1 VETLRRKCVTMAD
14 IAQATGVSVTTI
26 SHVLNHTASISPETT
41 SRVLKAV
48 KQLNY
53 VHRKAAPNN
62 VSKGKTVAVLVPDI
76 SNEFYSRCIQAICE
90 AAWAHNYMA
99 VVCGACHEKRIETK
113 YIKKF
118 IKDGISGLIF
128 FGGFLDE
135 KYIIDAASKV
145 PVVLGDRYLLNHSIP
160 TVITDNIGVMRRLI
174 AKLAKAGYTKIG
186 FISEDLEMTNM
197 KERYMGFKMG
207 IEENCLS
214 YMSDFI
220 YNDKSLRLNKILNGK
235 KMMDKLLAEKR
246 SMPEVFLTSSDL
258 IAIGI
263 MSSLHEAGYRI
274 PQDIGIVGFDDTTFA
289 AHTYPPLTT
298 VAQNM
303 AQLGKS
309 CFSRLLDSIDGHD
322 ITNSQMVI
330 NAKII
335 IRESVKL

>member
-1 VETLRRKCVTMAD
+1 
-14 IAQATGVSVTTI
+14 
-26 SHVLNHTASISPETT
+26 
-41 SRVLKAV
+41 
-48 KQLNY
+48 
-53 VHRKAAPNN
+53 
-62 VSKGKTVAVLVPDI
+62 
-76 SNEFYSRCIQAICE
+76 
-90 AAWAHNYMA
+90 
-99 VVCGACHEKRIETK
+99 
-113 YIKKF
+113 
-118 IKDGISGLIF
+118 
-128 FGGFLDE
+128 
-135 KYIIDAASKV
+135 
-145 PVVLGDRYLLNHSIP
+145 
-160 TVITDNIGVMRRLI
+160 
-174 AKLAKAGYTKIG
+174 
-186 FISEDLEMTNM
+186 
-197 KERYMGFKMG
+197 MG